1 MGFFLFI
8 LKQQKFASVIAVFQ
22 HTVHIDSVYKS
33 DRPFK
38 YCLIQEGRM
47 VLWGAGKE
55 WRNFVCYVSLLQE
68 LFLLDQPSSKE
79 AR

>member
-8 LKQQKFASVIAVFQ
+8 LKQQKFTLVIAVFQ
-22 HTVHIDSVYKS
+22 HTVHIDSVYES

-38 YCLIQEGRM
+38 YCVIQ

-55 WRNFVCYVSLLQE
+55 WRNFVCYVFLLQE